1 MKNVMTSRER
11 MLTALRL
18 EEPDRIPIAP
28 RGVDPYNV
36 ESWSDPSY
44 HPLLEYAKKHFD
56 IWHRW
61 HPEIDESAFLSA
73 SKKAKSRKDIYIER
87 NYEFQRNIIETPKGT
102 LYEVHKRRID
112 QIEKSYR
119 CVKPFIEDDKDLEKF
134 LSIPYEPVK
143 VDIAP
148 FFKEKQKL
156 KEAGVLITG
165 VPEPLY
171 CVVSLFSYED
181 FVKRIIMERD
191 RIIELMDI
199 MFERCFDYA
208 AQILE
213 AGAKDVFEIVGPEFV
228 APPMFEPSYFEDF
241 VVKYD
246 SKIIKLIH
254 EYEGIVY
261 LHCHG
266 KVNAVLEMFVDMS
279 VDGLHP
285 IEPPPMGDTPLNEA
299 KRRIGDDVCLI
310 GNIQISDII
319 YGSKEEVDKAVRQ
332 AIFEGGPDG
341 LILCT
346 SASPSWSPLPQK
358 AILNYIQLAETALRY
373 GRLSIISEQK
383 NINIVS

>member
-1 MKNVMTSRER
+1 MKNIMTSRER

-73 SKKAKSRKDIYIER
+73 SKKAKSRKDIYIEE
-87 NYEFQRNIIETPKGT
+87 NYE
-102 LYEVHKRRID
+102 
-112 QIEKSYR
+112 IEKSYR

-266 KVNAVLEMFVDMS
+266 KVNAILEMFVDMG

-285 IEPPPMGDTPLNEA
+285 IEPPPMGGMLHWKHTDQRYNIRFQ
-299 KRRIGDDVCLI
+299 RRG
-310 GNIQISDII
+310 
-319 YGSKEEVDKAVRQ
+319 
-332 AIFEGGPDG
+332 
-341 LILCT
+341 
-346 SASPSWSPLPQK
+346 
-358 AILNYIQLAETALRY
+358 
-373 GRLSIISEQK
+373 
-383 NINIVS
+383 